1 MKKELDFRT
10 SNMVEYMEIYRWTV
24 EQCRYY
30 GWQLRTENNSFYDLG
45 VSFMYLKKITP
56 GELSEA
62 PWINFHPAPLPEL
75 RGRNVAYQAIINK
88 MKYFGATV
96 HYVDAEFDTGPIIEV
111 ERFPI
116 FPYHTAEDIIKIS
129 YDITE
134 NQYKR
139 YIPKFLR
146 GELVPATV
154 QTSGNYFKKSEIN
167 DEIKISEEERL
178 RLRALYCPPH
188 YPYVKIGDRKF
199 ELRENKNEL
208 LAK

>member
-1 MKKELDFRT
+1 MDKILWFRT
-10 SNMVEYMEIYRWTV
+10 SNLIEYKDIYNWTID
-24 EQCRYY
+24 QCRFY
-30 GWQLRTENNSFYDLG
+30 GWRLKYDSDEKYDLG
-45 VSFMYLKKITP
+45 ISFMYLKRLTT
-56 GELSEA
+56 ELDEA

-96 HYVDAEFDTGPIIEV
+96 HYVDKNFDTGPIIEV

-116 FPYHTAEDIIKIS
+116 YPHHTAEDIIKIS

-154 QTSGNYFKKSEIN
+154 QTGGNYFQKQPIQ
-167 DEIKISEEERL
+167 DEIVLSKDEYERF
-178 RLRALYCPPH
+178 RALYCPPH
-188 YPYVKIGDRKF
+188 YPYIKIGDRKF
-199 ELRENKNEL
+199 ELKEK
-208 LAK
+208 K